1 MSRWYF
7 LFYTNLQSTR
17 TYNENMF
24 LNKKLHIFHIFL
36 IRMHYLHY
44 VFHIIL
50 LAGIGEGACAF
61 RSRQHF
67 WWWKCG
73 IQNKWACFGWAAL
86 KRVSTSKLC
95 VCTELMHTSQGSSV
109 GWSTW
114 KSDTILYDALKASTC
129 NLFLRLHW
137 WDRWQSFDLYVYW
150 VSYLPSS
157 TNQSLVIVSW
167 TLCCWCQSV
176 LEAECNT
183 WLYESI
189 LGKKKRWDGFCCVQ

>member
-1 MSRWYF
+1 MRYF
-7 LFYTNLQSTR
+7 
-17 TYNENMF
+17 
-24 LNKKLHIFHIFL
+24 
-36 IRMHYLHY
+36 HY

-61 RSRQHF
+61 RSRQRF

-109 GWSTW
+109 GWSKW
-114 KSDTILYDALKASTC
+114 KSDTILYDALKASAC

-150 VSYLPSS
+150 VLYLPSS

-167 TLCCWCQSV
+167 TLCCWCQICYRCRMQH
-176 LEAECNT
+176 LT
-183 WLYESI
+183 LWI
-189 LGKKKRWDGFCCVQ
+189 HFRKKKTLGWLLLRPVKCAI